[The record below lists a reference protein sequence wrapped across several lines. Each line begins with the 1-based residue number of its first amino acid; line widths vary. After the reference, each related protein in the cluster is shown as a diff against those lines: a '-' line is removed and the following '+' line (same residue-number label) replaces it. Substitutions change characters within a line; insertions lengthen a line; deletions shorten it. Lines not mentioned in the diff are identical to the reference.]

1 MFNNSFKP
9 ALAWSFDHFSFCDN
23 PHNLTTSSFCS
34 HNLANPSLFIA
45 SYPIMPF
52 PSPAIITQDEVD
64 CLTMTS
70 SNESSQANSVDN
82 KPQVPPISR
91 KLAQRDLHGNPVP
104 ASKLKIKVKSY
115 RKRNGTLVK
124 KYSRKTTG
132 KSTTKPSNP
141 KIMFKTLLKPG
152 NSCKKV
158 LTWHIPFMFKNW
170 DPLSP
175 LLESPLNLRITRNIV
190 SILVY

>member
-1 MFNNSFKP
+1 
-9 ALAWSFDHFSFCDN
+9 
-23 PHNLTTSSFCS
+23 
-34 HNLANPSLFIA
+34 
-45 SYPIMPF
+45 MPF

-82 KPQVPPISR
+82 KTRVSPISR
-91 KLAQRDLHGNPVP
+91 KLVQRDLHGNPVP

-124 KYSRKTTG
+124 KYSCKTAG
-132 KSTTKPSNP
+132 KATTKPSNP
-141 KIMFKTLLKPG
+141 KIMFKTLLKSG
-152 NSCKKV
+152 NSCKKSIDLAHSLYV
-158 LTWHIPFMFKNW
+158 Q
-170 DPLSP
+170 
-175 LLESPLNLRITRNIV
+175 ELRSSISSVGKSTKSKDLTRNNV